1 MKLKGIDHVAIIGT
15 GMIGS
20 SQAAL
25 FTGNGYRTTMYAV
38 NDEEAA
44 KGIKQYQ
51 GFFDVLRQKELITEE
66 QIERCARYLSTTKDY
81 KDIADA
87 DFIIECVPE
96 DLELKH
102 SVYRVIEEH
111 CTHFKAVIST
121 TSAKSADDLAK
132 GFTKHKDKIMVAHP
146 FYPPHLILFVEIVR
160 GEHTSDEAVK
170 TAYDILESCGR
181 KPIVANK
188 SVPGFVANRLQ
199 HALVREAAYM
209 VDQGIASAADVDK
222 ALMHSFAPRYSVV
235 GLFEHQDAAG
245 LDLVKSIQDY
255 LLPDLCTSKNTPDLI
270 TGHVAKGELG
280 MKTGKGIHDWP
291 PERQKEFHEKAA
303 APYFKFFN
311 WDIPAE

>member
-1 MKLKGIDHVAIIGT
+1 MKLKGINHVAIVGT

-25 FTGNGYRTTMYAV
+25 FTGHGYKTTMYAV

-44 KGIKQYQ
+44 KGIKQYE
-51 GFFDVLRQKELITEE
+51 GFFDVLLEKELVTQDEIA
-66 QIERCARYLSTTKDY
+66 RCRRYLNTTQDY
-81 KDIADA
+81 RDIADA

-102 SVYRVIEEH
+102 SVYREIEKN
-111 CTHFKAVIST
+111 CTNFKAVIST
-121 TSAKSADDLAK
+121 TSAKSADDLAR
-132 GFTKHKDKIMVAHP
+132 GFTTHKDKIMVAHP
-146 FYPPHLILFVEIVR
+146 FYPPHLILFVEIVKNDF
-160 GEHTSDEAVK
+160 TSDEAVR

-222 ALMHSFAPRYSVV
+222 ALMYSFAPRYSVV

-245 LDLVKSIQDY
+245 LDLVKSIHDY
-255 LLPDLCTSKNTPDLI
+255 LLPDLCTQKHTPDLI
-270 TGHVAKGELG
+270 AKHVEKGELG

-291 PERQKEFHEKAA
+291 REKQKEFHEKAA

>member
-1 MKLKGIDHVAIIGT
+1 MKLEGINHVAIIGT

-25 FTGNGYRTTMYAV
+25 FTGNGYKTTMYARS
-38 NDEEAA
+38 DESAA
-44 KGIKQYQ
+44 RGIQRYE
-51 GFFDVLRQKELITEE
+51 GFFDVLLEKELVSKEE
-66 QIERCARYLSTTKDY
+66 AKRCRRYLHTTQDY

-96 DLELKH
+96 DLELK
-102 SVYRVIEEH
+102 YRVYGEIEKH
-111 CTHFKAVIST
+111 CTNFKAVIST

-132 GFTKHKDKIMVAHP
+132 GFTRHKDKIMVAHP
-146 FYPPHLILFVEIVR
+146 FYPPHLILFVEIVK
-160 GEHTSDEAVK
+160 GTETSAEAVQF
-170 TAYDILESCGR
+170 AYDILESCGR
-181 KPIVANK
+181 KPIIANK

-245 LDLVKSIQDY
+245 LDMVKSIQDY
-255 LLPDLCTSKNTPDLI
+255 LVPSLCSSTKTPDLI
-270 TGHVAKGELG
+270 TGHVKKGELG
-280 MKTGKGIHDWP
+280 MKTGKGIHDWT
-291 PERQKEFHEKAA
+291 PEKQKAFHEKAA